1 MTNEETV
8 IRLAY
13 GACELTPS
21 QESFRRNEQKKTYN
35 PVHTAPLLNRVIT
48 HLEGQ
53 RDFDWARRQAARIVL
68 DEEAGRFINGLA
80 TQEDLRHFLATLS
93 LFLKTTETKERRAMR
108 TYTERGSTRL
118 TPEQIVERAWQVFRD
133 VKWRTEFNKNK
144 MTRLAGRVRGARG
157 KWECLAVLA
166 QYYPLKGVSQELI
179 NRLVQELETTD
190 LGSFQALVSQTEVLY
205 DAEDTRSRAGHQG

>member
-1 MTNEETV
+1 MANEETV

-13 GACELTPS
+13 GACGLTPS
-21 QESFRRNEQKKTYN
+21 QESFRRGDQKKTYN

-53 RDFDWARRQAARIVL
+53 RDFDWARRQAGRIVL
-68 DEEAGRFINGLA
+68 DEKASQFIDGLA
-80 TQEDLRHFLATLS
+80 TQEALRHFLATLS
-93 LFLKTTETKERRAMR
+93 LFLKTTETKDRRAMR
-108 TYTERGSTRL
+108 TYAERESKPL
-118 TPEQIVERAWQVFRD
+118 TPEQIAERAWQIARD

-166 QYYPLKGVSQELI
+166 QYYPLKGVSQDLI

-190 LGSFQALVSQTEVLY
+190 LGSFQALVSQTQVLY
-205 DAEDTRSRAGHQG
+205 DAEDTRQRARQA

>member
-13 GACELTPS
+13 RACGLTPS
-21 QESFRRNEQKKTYN
+21 QESFRRGEQKKTYN
-35 PVHTAPLLNRVIT
+35 PVHTAPVLNRVIT

-53 RDFDWARRQAARIVL
+53 RDFNWAQRQAKRIVL
-68 DEEAGRFINGLA
+68 DEEAGQFINGLA
-80 TQEDLRHFLATLS
+80 TQEALRHFLATLS
-93 LFLKTTETKERRAMR
+93 LFLKTTETRERRAMR
-108 TYTERGSTRL
+108 TYTERESKPL
-118 TPEQIVERAWQVFRD
+118 TSEQIAERAWQIVRD
-133 VKWRTEFNKNK
+133 VKWSKEFNKNK

-157 KWECLAVLA
+157 RWECLAVLA

-190 LGSFQALVSQTEVLY
+190 LGSFQMLVSQTQVLY
-205 DAEDTRSRAGHQG
+205 DAADARQRA